1 MKRSIAVLATSGV
14 SPAVTRRWPVSTTQ
28 AVTAAQGSVAAS
40 SKDRWLGTCPGLLP
54 FPADRFGND
63 FRQPLG
69 NQRNRHFHMSTISTP
84 TGDGLRWNVVGQPR
98 DV

>member
-40 SKDRWLGTCPGLLP
+40 SKRQVAWYVSWTSSISS
-54 FPADRFGND
+54 RSVWND
-63 FRQPLG
+63 FLQPLG